1 MIELKR
7 NYERNVEERN
17 VTGVQLI
24 DRNDELCILYER
36 SNQQSDAL
44 KKGEVEL
51 MKKDNELKLIRLHT
65 EEMKRQYT
73 TAKHR
78 LPEKEVYAAQIEE
91 LEVQV
96 RKASLFVAM
105 LLDYYIMII
114 TLCYKL

>member
-1 MIELKR
+1 
-7 NYERNVEERN
+7 
-17 VTGVQLI
+17 
-24 DRNDELCILYER
+24 
-36 SNQQSDAL
+36 
-44 KKGEVEL
+44 

-96 RKASLFVAM
+96 
-105 LLDYYIMII
+105 
-114 TLCYKL
+114 